1 MSITHSFKVFLVS
14 PEMLSARSKEDSF
27 SYGYK
32 IWDLFSSKVCRGHCQ
47 GLEPS
52 LVVVGENSVEAVE
65 KDF

>member
-14 PEMLSARSKEDSF
+14 PEMLSARLKEDVGF
-27 SYGYK
+27 K

-65 KDF
+65 EDF